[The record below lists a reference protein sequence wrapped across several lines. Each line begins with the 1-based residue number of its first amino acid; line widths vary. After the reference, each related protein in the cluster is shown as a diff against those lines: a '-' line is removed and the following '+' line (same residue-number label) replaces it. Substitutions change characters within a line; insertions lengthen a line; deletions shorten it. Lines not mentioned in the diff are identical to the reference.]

1 MRDLARRR
9 NVALV
14 GPHHSGK
21 TTLVE
26 ALLAA
31 CGAIPRRGSVDD
43 GTATTDYEPECVER
57 GQSTTVGFAHAET
70 PVLELTLIDCPGFI
84 DFFEETKLA
93 LLAADAAVIV
103 IDADPARVKQTR
115 QLVEHLDA
123 HNTPYAFFVNKLDKP
138 SSDFRATLTALVETY
153 GRRVVAEQI
162 PLGGANEFRG
172 YIDLAERHAYV
183 AENGTPRE
191 IPIDRELASPV
202 DEARTQLLEALGDF
216 DDHLLEELLEGIEPP
231 LDEVR
236 RDLHDETCGKQIIPV
251 LVGAGIVDIGVAA
264 TALLEVIERQFPAPS
279 GDPAAPLVAQV
290 CKTLVHPQSGKL
302 SVVRVWEGTLAADA
316 SLVDGSLGN
325 GVTLRAAG
333 LYRLQGRK
341 QEAVTSAVAGDIV
354 AVARLEGVR
363 TGDTLV
369 TEARTAA
376 RPAPEI
382 AEPLYAVAIKP
393 KDRLDEAKVSQAL
406 ARLIEEDP
414 SLRVARAEFT
424 GELQLLGTGDVH
436 VTTAVA
442 RLARKFHLALETHEP
457 SVAYRETIGDATD
470 VHSRYK
476 HQTGGHGQFADV
488 VIRIEPRERGHGVTF
503 SETIV
508 GGVVPRQFHLA
519 VEKGVREALAR
530 GPLARYPV
538 VDLHVTLIDGTY
550 HAVDSSEQAFKTAAS
565 MAIRDGLPKCKPI
578 LLEPI
583 AYVEALVPEE
593 SASAVVGGL
602 SARRGHVL
610 AFEPAEKRGF
620 ARVVAHAPQAELS
633 NFVTELRTLAQ
644 GLGTY
649 AWHHERFDPAPP
661 RVTAA
666 LAEAVTA

>member
-1 MRDLARRR
+1 MRDLSRRR

-43 GTATTDYEPECVER
+43 GTATTDYEPECIER
-57 GQSTTVGFAHAET
+57 GQSTCVGFAHAAT
-70 PVLELTLIDCPGFI
+70 ASLDLNLIDCPGFV
-84 DFFEETKLA
+84 DFFEEAKLA

-115 QLVEHLDA
+115 QLVDHLDGRRI
-123 HNTPYAFFVNKLDKP
+123 PYAFFVNKLDKP
-138 SSDFRATLTALVETY
+138 SSDFRATLAALVATY
-153 GRRVVAEQI
+153 GRRVVAEHI
-162 PLGGANEFRG
+162 PLGGTGEFRG
-172 YIDLAERHAYV
+172 YIDLAERHAYI
-183 AENGTPRE
+183 ADRGAPRE
-191 IPIDRELASPV
+191 VPIDRELAAPV

-216 DDHLLEELLEGIEPP
+216 DDHLLEELLEGIEPA

-251 LVGAGIVDIGVAA
+251 LVGAGIVDIDVAA
-264 TALLEVIERQFPAPS
+264 TALLEVIERQFPTPA
-279 GDPAAPLVAQV
+279 GDPNLPLVAQV

-302 SVVRVWEGTLAADA
+302 SVVRVWDGTLTADA
-316 SLVDGSLGN
+316 TLVDASADN
-325 GVTLRAAG
+325 ASVRAAG
-333 LYRLQGRK
+333 LYRLQGKK
-341 QEAVTSAVAGDIV
+341 QEAITSAVAGDIV
-354 AVARLEGVR
+354 AIARLEGVR

-369 TEARTAA
+369 ASVKTPA
-376 RPAPEI
+376 RPMPEV

-393 KDRLDEAKVSQAL
+393 KNRLDEAKVSQAL

-436 VTTAVA
+436 VATAVA
-442 RLARKFHLALETHEP
+442 RVARKFHLALETHEP
-457 SVAYRETIGDATD
+457 AVAYRETIAEPTEIRA
-470 VHSRYK
+470 RYK

-488 VIRIEPRERGHGVTF
+488 VLRIEPRERGHGVTF
-503 SETIV
+503 SEAIV
-508 GGVVPRQFHLA
+508 GGVVPRQFHPA
-519 VEKGVREALAR
+519 VEKGVREALVR
-530 GPLARYPV
+530 GPVAHYPV
-538 VDLHVTLIDGTY
+538 VDLHVTLVDGTF
-550 HAVDSSEQAFKTAAS
+550 HAVDSSEQSFKTAAA
-565 MAIRDGLPKCKPI
+565 MAMRDGLPKCKP
-578 LLEPI
+578 LVLEPI

-593 SASAVVGGL
+593 SASAIVGGL

-610 AFEPAEKRGF
+610 AFEPAPKAGF
-620 ARVVAHAPQAELS
+620 QRVAAHAPQAELAS
-633 NFVTELRTLAQ
+633 FVTELRTLAQ

-649 AWHHERFDPAPP
+649 AWRHERFDAAPP
-661 RVTAA
+661 RVSAA
-666 LAEAVTA
+666 LREAVTA